1 MDNTVVG
8 EPMDLSEMRSE
19 TVGEKRPLENGV
31 DRDSGIKKAK
41 GGGVDVGLAS
51 NVKKVAEIVLVLATM
66 GKMRGGR
73 KPTAV
78 EVQMM
83 AEARE
88 KLADVCKEFAPK
100 DIFPRDAFGSV
111 IEDLGLN
118 RLREQ
123 RLGIRPPKMSIAEK
137 LQLTKQKMEKSEV
150 FPLHSN
156 MYTPPRLQSNI
167 SGATENRGASVRMFP
182 SDKTNHTPVS
192 SGSFQNPSN
201 VVHASASNTRALPYQ
216 LPTSEVRP
224 GVSNIIHMGR
234 DSSLSVPRAE
244 RPHFRIDGGAN
255 GSYNTSQS
263 QGKTPSWSMQPQAAS
278 FGKAGSD
285 KVKADGSSS
294 HVITSKPFI
303 TQGTPTPMN
312 TNHVPHRMNF
322 IQPPS
327 VSDTHSEVSKI
338 VQKLLHPHLPDHPTW
353 TPPSRDYMTK
363 ALTCQMCKGT
373 INDVDTVLVCDACER
388 GYHLRCLHCNPKSI
402 PRGEW
407 QEWHCAKCLTISN
420 GKPLPP
426 KYGRVMRNISTPKL
440 SSNTL
445 TDQPSL
451 DKKSNGIS
459 DLSQTASGE
468 TNSKLTEVENEKH
481 DKSCLVERSNEE
493 KFAMLSAPQPPAN
506 LEAVTSFEN
515 HHTQTQTQTETDALA
530 QQSQNSSDVQ
540 EVSHSGQQSLE
551 PGVNGSDSVK
561 EEGEE
566 GDPDPVKKS
575 ETHHVVVGENED
587 PLLSSIAMNEVEWVG
602 DVVKEID
609 GKTYYQSCCINGTSY
624 ALKDYALFSSPGNK
638 YLPNKLQE
646 MWEDE
651 KTKKKCVTVTRC
663 FFPDDLPEG
672 VGRPCAPETNE
683 VYESNHESTL
693 LAGLIHGPCEVLP
706 PSKFSEENAVRTRL
720 RARGSDRRKPLFLC
734 KWFYDEIKRLFR
746 DVTC

>member
-1 MDNTVVG
+1 MDNTAMG
-8 EPMDLSEMRSE
+8 EPMDISEVRSE
-19 TVGEKRPLENGV
+19 SLGEKRPLENGV
-31 DRDSGIKKAK
+31 DRDLGVKKAK
-41 GGGVDVGLAS
+41 GGGEDLGLAR

-88 KLADVCKEFAPK
+88 KLADVCKQFAPK

-118 RLREQ
+118 RLGEQ
-123 RLGIRPPKMSIAEK
+123 KLGIRPPKMSISEK
-137 LQLTKQKMEKSEV
+137 LQHTKQKMEKSEV

-167 SGATENRGASVRMFP
+167 TGSAESRGTSTRMFP
-182 SDKTNHTPVS
+182 SDKTNQTPVS
-192 SGSFQNPSN
+192 SGSFQNPS
-201 VVHASASNTRALPYQ
+201 ASNTRTLPYQ

-224 GVSNIIHMGR
+224 GMSNIIHMGR
-234 DSSLSVPRAE
+234 DSSSLPASRSE

-255 GSYNTSQS
+255 GSYNNTPQSQS
-263 QGKTPSWSMQPQAAS
+263 QGKTPSWSMQPQTTPFS
-278 FGKAGSD
+278 KVGSEKAKTEGL
-285 KVKADGSSS
+285 V
-294 HVITSKPFI
+294 TSKPFI
-303 TQGTPTPMN
+303 TQSTP

-322 IQPPS
+322 IQTPS
-327 VSDTHSEVSKI
+327 VTDTHSEVSKI

-353 TPPSRDYMTK
+353 IPPSRDYMNK

-373 INDVDTVLVCDACER
+373 INDVDSVLVCDACER

-440 SSNTL
+440 SSSSL
-445 TDQPSL
+445 TDQS
-451 DKKSNGIS
+451 KSNG
-459 DLSQTASGE
+459 SGNE
-468 TNSKLTEVENEKH
+468 KSSEVENEK
-481 DKSCLVERSNEE
+481 SQNGNEETLVERSNEE
-493 KFAMLSAPQPPAN
+493 KFAMLSAPPPQPPAN
-506 LEAVTSFEN
+506 LDSVTSFEN
-515 HHTQTQTQTETDALA
+515 NE
-530 QQSQNSSDVQ
+530 SDNNNNNHIKTGIITNVQ
-540 EVSHSGQQSLE
+540 EGVNSGQNLE
-551 PGVNGSDSVK
+551 SGVNGSSK
-561 EEGEE
+561 ESETEEGESGKE
-566 GDPDPVKKS
+566 SG
-575 ETHHVVVGENED
+575 THVNED
-587 PLLSSIAMNEVEWVG
+587 SLLSSMNEVEWVG
-602 DVVKEID
+602 DVIKEID
-609 GKTYYQSCCINGTSY
+609 GKKYYGSCCINGTSY
-624 ALKDYALFSSPGNK
+624 TLKDYALFTSSGNK
-638 YLPNKLQE
+638 YLPNKLQT
-646 MWEDE
+646 MWEDD
-651 KTKKKCVTVTRC
+651 KAKKKWVTVTRC

-706 PSKFSEENAVRTRL
+706 PSKFSEENNVRTRL
-720 RARGSDRRKPLFLC
+720 RARGSERRKPLFLC

>member
-1 MDNTVVG
+1 MDTTVVG
-8 EPMDLSEMRSE
+8 EPVDQSEVRSE
-19 TVGEKRPLENGV
+19 SLGEKRPLENGV
-31 DRDSGIKKAK
+31 DRDLGIKRAK
-41 GGGVDVGLAS
+41 GGCEDVGLAS

-100 DIFPRDAFGSV
+100 DIFPRDAFGTV

-156 MYTPPRLQSNI
+156 IYTPPRLQSNI
-167 SGATENRGASVRMFP
+167 SGAGESRQASVRMFP
-182 SDKTNHTPVS
+182 SDKANHTPVH
-192 SGSFQNPSN
+192 SGTFQNPP
-201 VVHASASNTRALPYQ
+201 VHTSTSNTRTLPYQ

-234 DSSLSVPRAE
+234 DSSLPGSRAE

-263 QGKTPSWSMQPQAAS
+263 QVVGDHMTGKTPSWSMQPQP
-278 FGKAGSD
+278 
-285 KVKADGSSS
+285 KVKTEGSSS
-294 HVITSKPFI
+294 QVITSKPFM
-303 TQGTPTPMN
+303 TQSTPTPMN

-322 IQPPS
+322 IQQPS
-327 VSDTHSEVSKI
+327 VTDTHSEVSKI
-338 VQKLLHPHLPDHPTW
+338 VQKLLHLNLPDRPAW
-353 TPPSRDYMTK
+353 TPPSRDYMNK

-373 INDVDTVLVCDACER
+373 INDVDSVLVCDACER
-388 GYHLRCLHCNPKSI
+388 GYHLRCLHCNPKAI

-445 TDQPSL
+445 TMQPSL
-451 DKKSNGIS
+451 DKKSN
-459 DLSQTASGE
+459 SQTASGE
-468 TNSKLTEVENEKH
+468 TNSKLTEVENKKH
-481 DKSCLVERSNEE
+481 EGGVDKPTEETLVERSNEE
-493 KFAMLSAPQPPAN
+493 KFAM
-506 LEAVTSFEN
+506 VEN
-515 HHTQTQTQTETDALA
+515 HQSDNHTKTQSITNDLTK
-530 QQSQNSSDVQ
+530 QSQSNSLSSNVP
-540 EVSHSGQQSLE
+540 EVSLSGQTLE
-551 PGVNGSDSVK
+551 SGVSGGVK
-561 EEGEE
+561 EGEE
-566 GDPDPVKKS
+566 GDSVKKS
-575 ETHHVVVGENED
+575 ETPVVVGENED
-587 PLLSSIAMNEVEWVG
+587 PLSSSMNEVEWVG
-602 DVVKEID
+602 SVVKEID

-624 ALKDYALFSSPGNK
+624 TLKDYALFTAPGNK
-638 YLPNKLQE
+638 YLPNKLQA

-651 KTKKKCVTVTRC
+651 KTKKKWVTVTRC

-706 PSKFSEENAVRTRL
+706 PSKFCEENAVRSRL